1 MSATTIHLRQILFLL
16 CALCGLSGCGQVE
29 PVRNA
34 KQLHAVE
41 YGQRAL
47 RAFQLGNYET
57 AENLYQ
63 QALRR
68 DVEIENIDGIAVNTL
83 NLARVNRILGRT
95 ARAHA
100 YLDALLQ
107 DDALQYAPVYLATA
121 ATEKAA
127 LYLQAND
134 LAAAESWLGKA
145 EASCGDDCPLRGVIA
160 NIRSAIVLG
169 NGDAVS
175 SLAWGERAAAANRN
189 TSRLEYANSL
199 RLLAAANLALGH
211 FENARSQL
219 NEALDLDK
227 SLGLPLKIREDLLL
241 LARLHDA
248 LGQPQQAKRYQE
260 RAARLLPAP

>member
-1 MSATTIHLRQILFLL
+1 MSSATIHLRQILFLL
-16 CALCGLSGCGQVE
+16 CALCVLSGCGQVE

-83 NLARVNRILGRT
+83 NLARVNQVLWRT

-107 DDALQYAPVYLATA
+107 DDALQYAPVHLATA

-134 LAAAESWLGKA
+134 LASAESWLGKA
-145 EASCGDDCPLRGVIA
+145 EASCEDDCPLRGVIA
-160 NIRSAIVLG
+160 NLHSALALG
-169 NGDAVS
+169 AGDAVS
-175 SLAWGERAAAANRN
+175 GLAWAGRGATAVNRN
-189 TSRLEYANSL
+189 TSPVEYANSL
-199 RLLAAANLALGH
+199 RLLATANLALGQ
-211 FENARSQL
+211 FENARLQL
-219 NEALDLDK
+219 TEALDLDK

-241 LARLHDA
+241 ARLHDA
-248 LGQPQQAKRYQE
+248 LGQPQQAQRYRE
-260 RAARLLPAP
+260 RAARLLPIR